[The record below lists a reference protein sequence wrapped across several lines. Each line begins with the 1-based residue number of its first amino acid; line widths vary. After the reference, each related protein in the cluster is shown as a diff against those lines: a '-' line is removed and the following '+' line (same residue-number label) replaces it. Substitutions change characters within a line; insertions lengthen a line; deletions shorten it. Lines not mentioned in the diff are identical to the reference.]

1 MCNAS
6 LQRGTLPTTQRSA
19 IVAPR
24 LKKTGSD
31 PADVR
36 NYRPISNLTFMSKVV
51 ECLVCRQ
58 LVAYLEQNGLLPDL
72 VYIQALS
79 VDWDWRSQGHRQPP
93 HSSKSRQSYTS
104 QCARSIHCFW
114 HCWSWHPYWQTIS
127 CFWFSWWCTVMDY
140 QLRHWSYTKVR
151 VGSQYS
157 KCFAVQYGVLQGSV
171 LGPILF
177 LLHTADVLVI
187 AARHGISG
195 RLHFLT
201 FAEPK
206 LRSKYLLK
214 SKSEVISLAKTWR
227 ITLIV

>member
-114 HCWSWHPYWQTIS
+114 HCWSWHLYRQTIS

-140 QLRHWSYTKVR
+140 QLRHWSYTKGPCRKPVLEVLCSPVR
-151 VGSQYS
+151 
-157 KCFAVQYGVLQGSV
+157 CTTVQCPCTLLMCWSSLHVTASV
-171 LGPILF
+171 STRTLMTLSCTYIHRPL
-177 LLHTADVLVI
+177 TVKQ
-187 AARHGISG
+187 
-195 RLHFLT
+195 RLH
-201 FAEPK
+201 A
-206 LRSKYLLK
+206 
-214 SKSEVISLAKTWR
+214 W
-227 ITLIV
+227 